1 MSTTTISSRGQVVIP
16 RVLRKQAGLRKGL
29 RLEWSLWGR
38 DTIVGRKTSSTAKP
52 MNWNEWARATA
63 GLGKELWKNIDPVEY
78 TREMRRDR
86 PQPR

>member
-1 MSTTTISSRGQVVIP
+1 MNESTISSRGQVVIP
-16 RVLRKQAGLRKGL
+16 RVLRKRAGLRKGL
-29 RLEWSLWGR
+29 KIQWSMWGR
-38 DTIVGRKTSSTAKP
+38 DTIVGRKTTGVSQP

-63 GLGKELWKNIDPVEY
+63 GLGKELWKGIDPVEY